1 MAIPND
7 LSKIATRCDQM
18 ANSPYLQKQLP
29 EELKNLRSF
38 MELTRVL
45 AKEEVPSLI
54 AEIKWLRTQNKKL
67 ELENETL
74 RATASGQALHSEAS

>member
-1 MAIPND
+1 MTMPND
-7 LSKIATRCDQM
+7 LSKVAARCDQM

-29 EELKNLRSF
+29 EVLKNLRSF
-38 MELTRVL
+38 LELTRVL

-67 ELENETL
+67 QLENETL
-74 RATASGQALHSEAS
+74 RSTPSDRVLHSEAS